1 MTNSNQS
8 FPLDSNFALDRR
20 RGPVG
25 RFGMSDLPET
35 GSSALQIVLQRVDP
49 SKNMA
54 RYYVLSIQPTLF
66 ANNTLIRHW
75 GRTGS
80 VGRERTEFF
89 DDHID
94 AAITLETWLARKLS
108 RGYVVRP

>member
-1 MTNSNQS
+1 
-8 FPLDSNFALDRR
+8 
-20 RGPVG
+20 
-25 RFGMSDLPET
+25 MSDLPET

-75 GRTGS
+75 GGAADETILRT
-80 VGRERTEFF
+80 
-89 DDHID
+89 
-94 AAITLETWLARKLS
+94 L
-108 RGYVVRP
+108 

>member
-1 MTNSNQS
+1 
-8 FPLDSNFALDRR
+8 
-20 RGPVG
+20 
-25 RFGMSDLPET
+25 MSDLPET
-35 GSSALQIVLQRVDP
+35 GLSALQIVLERVDP

-54 RYYVLSIQPTLF
+54 RFYVLSIRPTLF
-66 ANNTLIRHW
+66 ANNTLIR

-80 VGRERTEFF
+80 AGRERAEYF

-94 AAITLETWLARKLS
+94 ADITLETWLARKLR